1 MSRIVVNKFNL
12 QLTDKCSGA
21 KSILFIKNDSIYTLS
36 EVVVKGS

>member
-21 KSILFIKNDSIYTLS
+21 KSILFIKYYSIYTLS